1 MNATATDDRIH
12 RFWEGIDINRTG
24 SHERDCIECAVTALT
39 NIGYDNFDRGLFN
52 GFSCDGDGK
61 RVYVAVLPIAVEDY
75 EFTIEDLH
83 GVIDDEVAE
92 IGASIC
98 DVSGCDRFDVVSV
111 CINAAVRRVRIH
123 HVRSVWER

>member
-1 MNATATDDRIH
+1 MNAPTTDDRIH
-12 RFWEGIDINRTG
+12 RRLVGIDIHRTG
-24 SHERDCIECAVTALT
+24 SYERDCIEFAVTALT
-39 NIGYDNFDRGLFN
+39 NVGYDNFDRGLFN

-61 RVYVAVLPIAVEDY
+61 RIYVAVLPIAVEDY

-83 GVIDDEVAE
+83 GVIDDEVTE
-92 IGASIC
+92 IGTSIC

-111 CINAAVRRVRIH
+111 CISPAVRQVRIH